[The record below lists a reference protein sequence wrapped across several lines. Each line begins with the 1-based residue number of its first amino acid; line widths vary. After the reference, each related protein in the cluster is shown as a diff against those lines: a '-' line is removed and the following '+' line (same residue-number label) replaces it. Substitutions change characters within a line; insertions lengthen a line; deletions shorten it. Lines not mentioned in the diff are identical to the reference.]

1 MVIKMALIIQAARCD
16 SRALHQEQAA
26 EQSQCHPGRGL
37 LHHDDDDKVDD
48 EDDGDD
54 DGDMR
59 IVSQSLQNKGEGKV
73 CNITR

>member
-37 LHHDDDDKVDD
+37 LHHDEDDKVDD
-48 EDDGDD
+48 EDGGDD
-54 DGDMR
+54 EL
-59 IVSQSLQNKGEGKV
+59 S
-73 CNITR
+73 